1 MYKILLTGATGF
13 IGTALHQQLKVL
25 GHTIHLLSQREGKV
39 EDMFTWQS
47 IPPTDIV
54 VHLAAR
60 TFVPDSWEYPAAFMA
75 TNATGTLHA
84 LEYCR
89 KHKAKLIFLSSYLYG
104 NPEHLP
110 IPETAP
116 LFTPNPYAQS
126 KKTAED
132 FCTFYSDAYQVNTI
146 ILRPFNVY
154 GPNQNSSF
162 LIPHIIQQA
171 LYKDTIQVKDL
182 KPKRDYIHLQDLIT
196 AILACINYPE
206 SGIFN
211 IGSGISYSVQEI
223 IDIVQN
229 ITKRNVPVI
238 SEVAVRKAEI
248 MDTIADIS
256 LAKKQLG
263 WQPTIHFE
271 EGIRQL
277 LALSQS

>member
-13 IGTALHQQLKVL
+13 IGTALHQQLKAL
-25 GHTIHLLSQREGKV
+25 GHTIHLLSQRDGKV

-47 IPPTDIV
+47 LPPTDIV
-54 VHLAAR
+54 IHLAAR
-60 TFVPDSWEYPAAFMA
+60 TFVPDSWEQPAAFMA

-89 KHKAKLIFLSSYLYG
+89 KHKAKCIFLSSYLYG
-104 NPEHLP
+104 NPTHLP

-132 FCTFYSDAYQVNTI
+132 FCTFYSNAYQVNTV

-154 GPNQNSSF
+154 GPNQNPSF

-171 LYKDTIQVKDL
+171 LYSNTIQVKDL
-182 KPKRDYIHLQDLIT
+182 IPKRDYVHLYDLIA
-196 AILACINYPE
+196 AIVACINYKE

-211 IGSGISYSVQEI
+211 VGSGTSYSVQEI

-229 ITKRNVPVI
+229 ITKRNLPVI
-238 SEVAVRKAEI
+238 SEAQVRRAEI

-256 LAKKQLG
+256 LAKKLLG
-263 WQPTIHFE
+263 WQPTISFK
-271 EGIRQL
+271 EGILQL
-277 LALSQS
+277 LQNSQS

>member
-13 IGTALHQQLKVL
+13 IGTALHRQLKTL
-25 GHTIHLLSQREGKV
+25 GHTVHLLSQRDGKV

-54 VHLAAR
+54 IHLAAR
-60 TFVPDSWEYPAAFMA
+60 TFVPDSWEHPAAFMA

-89 KHKAKLIFLSSYLYG
+89 KHKAKFIFLSSYLYG

-116 LFTPNPYAQS
+116 LYTPNPYAQS

-132 FCTFYSDAYQVNTI
+132 FCTFYSTAYQVNTI

-154 GPNQNSSF
+154 GPNQNPSF
-162 LIPHIIQQA
+162 LIPHIIHQA
-171 LYKDTIQVKDL
+171 LYNSTIRVKDL
-182 KPKRDYIHLQDLIT
+182 TPKRDYIHLHDLIA
-196 AILACINYPE
+196 AIIACIDYKK

-211 IGSGISYSVQEI
+211 VGSGISYSVQEI

-229 ITKRNVPVI
+229 ITKRNLPVI
-238 SEVAVRKAEI
+238 SDAEVRRAEI
-248 MDTIADIS
+248 MDTVADIS
-256 LAKKQLG
+256 LAKKELD
-263 WQPTIHFE
+263 WQ
-271 EGIRQL
+271 
-277 LALSQS
+277 